1 MTITHERRELSRPVA
16 HKLAMA
22 RHTRQ
27 WTLARSAAEIG
38 CSISSVHA
46 YENGAR
52 VPSVAI
58 AGNMARVYELDREST
73 IALLSE
79 AVAHAG
85 RKRPAKRDAAAKASA
100 SN

>member
-1 MTITHERRELSRPVA
+1 MTITQERRELSRPVA

-22 RHTRQ
+22 RHVRQ
-27 WTLARSAAEIG
+27 WTLREAGERIG

-73 IALLSE
+73 IALLSQ

-85 RKRPAKRDAAAKASA
+85 RKRPAKRNATA
-100 SN
+100 